1 VIAHADDGIG
11 ARGRRVLQHQLEG
24 LLARPLAELGIDRDV
39 APEEGLDARADV
51 GHDVP
56 RADGDAADHAVIGG
70 DAVAVECEGGGH
82 EAARDGH
89 AALLVARG
97 RAGPG
102 LCSSI
107 GRDYTT
113 RAPWPAHSRRPRSPT
128 RWDVSAR
135 A

>member
-1 VIAHADDGIG
+1 MDLRRLSAVAAGSRLSP
-11 ARGRRVLQHQLEG
+11 ARYRRR
-24 LLARPLAELGIDRDV
+24 LARPLAELGIERDV

-113 RAPWPAHSRRPRSPT
+113 RAPWPAH
-128 RWDVSAR
+128 
-135 A
+135 